1 MSYETNKAIAR
12 RWSEEL
18 WSQGHLYVADEIV
31 APSYVRHD
39 PGDPAPAYG
48 PDGVKRLVSM
58 LRTAMPDIQ
67 IHVEDVIAEG
77 DLVVSRYHTTST
89 DTGGYMGRPPTGKTI
104 RTTAIQIFRIMDGK
118 IVESWANRDD
128 LGVLQQ
134 LGMIPA
140 HGPGRN

>member
-1 MSYETNKAIAR
+1 MALETNKAIAR

-18 WSQGHLYVADEIV
+18 WTQGRLYVADEIV
-31 APSYVRHD
+31 APDYVRHD
-39 PGDPAPAYG
+39 PSDPVPVSG
-48 PDGVKRLVSM
+48 PEGVKRLVTM
-58 LRTAMPDIQ
+58 VRTALPDMRIE
-67 IHVEDVIAEG
+67 IEDLIAEG
-77 DLVVSRYHTTST
+77 DLVVSRYHSTAT
-89 DTGGYMGRPPTGKTI
+89 DTGGYMGRPPTGKTT

-140 HGPGRN
+140 LGPGVK

>member
-1 MSYETNKAIAR
+1 MSLETNKAIAR

-18 WSQGHLYVADEIV
+18 WSQGRLYVADEIV
-31 APSYVRHD
+31 APAYVRHD
-39 PGDPAPAYG
+39 PADPAPVTG
-48 PDGVKRLVSM
+48 PAGVKRLVTM

-67 IHVEDVIAEG
+67 IHIEDLIAEG
-77 DLVVSRYHTTST
+77 DLVVSRYSSTGT
-89 DTGGYMGRPPTGKTI
+89 DTGGYLGRPPTGKAT

-140 HGPGRN
+140 PGPGPK